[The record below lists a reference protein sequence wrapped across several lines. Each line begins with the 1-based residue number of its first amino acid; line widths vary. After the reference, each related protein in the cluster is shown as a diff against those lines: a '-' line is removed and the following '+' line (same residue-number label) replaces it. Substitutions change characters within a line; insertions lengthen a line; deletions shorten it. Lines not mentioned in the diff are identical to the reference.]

1 MRADFFGKRTEDGID
16 VPSER
21 GQEPDFTGVNERAVD
36 CASSEEKLEGFIRDS
51 RNFILKQASVAAG
64 RFITDSDDE
73 WSVALMAF
81 SEAVK
86 AYDLSKGN
94 FFPFASVVIKRRV
107 VDLLRKDLRRK
118 NEIPADTGG
127 SEFLDPSEDPASVLS
142 SEVMKKELLLAEEK
156 EAERSRSE
164 EIRSEIEELT
174 AAFSEYGF
182 SFMDLTDCSPKAGK
196 TKDSTRLAVRTLLS
210 SPEMMESLKEKKVL
224 PMKELTEKSGVS
236 KKIIDRH
243 RRYVI
248 ACALILS
255 GSYPMVAGYIDSMK

>member
-1 MRADFFGKRTEDGID
+1 MDI
-16 VPSER
+16 PSEKR
-21 GQEPDFTGVNERAVD
+21 QESELPGVNERAV
-36 CASSEEKLEGFIRDS
+36 AAVSSREEFEAFIKDS
-51 RNFILKQASVAAG
+51 RNFILKQASAAAG

-73 WSVALMAF
+73 WSVALLAF
-81 SEAVK
+81 DEALK

-94 FFPFASVVIKRRV
+94 FYPFASVVIKRRI

-118 NEIPADTGG
+118 NEIPTDTGG
-127 SEFLDPSEDPASVLS
+127 TEFLDPSEDPSPALSKEVLKS
-142 SEVMKKELLLAEEK
+142 ELLMAEEK
-156 EAERSRSE
+156 EVERSRSE

-174 AAFSEYGF
+174 RLFSEYGF
-182 SFMDLTDCSPKAGK
+182 SFMDLTECSPKAGK

-236 KKIIDRH
+236 RKIIDRH

-255 GSYPMVAGYIDSMK
+255 GNYPVVADYLGFLK